1 MKRRNA
7 VKAKLFDYIER
18 ENFVF
23 NLSGVTKL
31 ICFLLLSF
39 GVMLS
44 FDARVILGIMILSF
58 IVLHISEIKFKQVR
72 IMMYYVMGFL
82 VINFFLTFLFSPHY
96 GEEISG
102 TSHILFRITD
112 HYYVTS
118 EQLLY
123 QFTKMLKYAA
133 VIPLGMMFIFTTNPS
148 EFAASLNRIGVG
160 YKAAFAVSLTLRY
173 FPDMIRDY
181 TDISLAQQAR
191 GLDLSRKEK
200 LGTRLKNMMN
210 IFVPLIF
217 SSLDRVEVV
226 SNAMDLRGFGKH
238 KKRSW
243 YTKNRLT
250 RADAAALIL
259 CALILAASLVMIFF
273 VNHGRFWNPFT

>member
-1 MKRRNA
+1 M
-7 VKAKLFDYIER
+7 KAKLFDYIER
-18 ENFVF
+18 DNFVF

-96 GEEISG
+96 GEEIYG
-102 TSHILFRITD
+102 TSHVLFRITD

-226 SNAMDLRGFGKH
+226 SNAMDLRGFGKK
-238 KKRSW
+238 KKRTW
-243 YTKNRLT
+243 Y
-250 RADAAALIL
+250 AARPMSRNDYLSLAFCLLIFL
-259 CALILAASLVMIFF
+259 GSLAMTLF
-273 VNHGRFWNPFT
+273 VNHSRFWNPFI

>member
-1 MKRRNA
+1 MMKS
-7 VKAKLFDYIER
+7 KLFDYIER
-18 ENFVF
+18 DNFVF

-39 GVMLS
+39 GVMFS
-44 FDARVILGIMILSF
+44 FDARVIIAIMIISF
-58 IVLHISEIKFKQVR
+58 IVLHVSEIKFRQVR
-72 IMMYYVMGFL
+72 IMMYYIAGFL

-96 GEEISG
+96 GESIYG
-102 TSHILFRITD
+102 TSHVLFRITD
-112 HYYVTS
+112 HYTVTL

-181 TDISLAQQAR
+181 NDISLAQQAR

-200 LGTRLKNMMN
+200 LRTRLKNMMN

-226 SNAMDLRGFGKH
+226 SNAMDLRGFGKK
-238 KKRSW
+238 KKRTW
-243 YTKNRLT
+243 Y
-250 RADAAALIL
+250 AAKPLSRNDYLSLAFCIL
-259 CALILAASLVMIFF
+259 VFLGSIAMSVF
-273 VNHGRFWNPFT
+273 VNHGRFWNPFI